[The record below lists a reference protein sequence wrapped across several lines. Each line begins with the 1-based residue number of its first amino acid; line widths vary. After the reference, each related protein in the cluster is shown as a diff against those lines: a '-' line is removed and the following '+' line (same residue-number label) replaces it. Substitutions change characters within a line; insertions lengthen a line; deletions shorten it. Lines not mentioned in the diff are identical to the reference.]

1 MDNILEYEN
10 LIYKMISQYKSF
22 DKEDL
27 YQVAMIGLMKA
38 KKNYKDS
45 ENTKFSTYAYY
56 YILGEINNYIT
67 ASNPVKVSRDLL
79 RLNKSL
85 EQAKEVMRQRLRREP
100 TSEELSIFLEEPLD
114 NTYAFLLTENEF
126 AILPTIISRVQII
139 HFSTINQN
147 ILLKETEEAGISS
160 DIAELL
166 SFFYNS
172 AESIIEKAN
181 DHQTI
186 KVIETSSATIKNIK
200 DKRKL
205 YDVIFNNVLKVCTS
219 KVTTRQYFDYLT
231 VFFKEALKVK
241 NKQDTILKSYD
252 NILKD
257 LANFSNIEGSIL
269 KLMHSRN
276 EINFNL
282 NNNLLIIHT
291 FRNIFGDI

>member
-100 TSEELSIFLEEPLD
+100 TSEELSIFLEEPLEKIQEATLATRQVESLD
-114 NTYAFLLTENEF
+114 YAYEEENMDLYNSIGTQEMGMNDEILDLKNAISTLSKEEQQLIIARYFNDLTQQETSKT
-126 AILPTIISRVQII
+126 LGMSQVQVSR
-139 HFSTINQN
+139 
-147 ILLKETEEAGISS
+147 KETKI
-160 DIAELL
+160 L
-166 SFFYNS
+166 
-172 AESIIEKAN
+172 EK
-181 DHQTI
+181 
-186 KVIETSSATIKNIK
+186 
-200 DKRKL
+200 
-205 YDVIFNNVLKVCTS
+205 LK
-219 KVTTRQYFDYLT
+219 TTL
-231 VFFKEALKVK
+231 
-241 NKQDTILKSYD
+241 
-252 NILKD
+252 
-257 LANFSNIEGSIL
+257 
-269 KLMHSRN
+269 
-276 EINFNL
+276 
-282 NNNLLIIHT
+282 
-291 FRNIFGDI
+291 

>member
-100 TSEELSIFLEEPLD
+100 TSEELSIFLEEPLEKIQEATLATRQVESLD
-114 NTYAFLLTENEF
+114 YAYEEENMDLYNSIGTQEMGMNDEILDLKNAISTLSKEEQQLIIARYFNDLTQQETSKT
-126 AILPTIISRVQII
+126 LGMSQGQVSR
-139 HFSTINQN
+139 
-147 ILLKETEEAGISS
+147 KETKI
-160 DIAELL
+160 L
-166 SFFYNS
+166 
-172 AESIIEKAN
+172 EK
-181 DHQTI
+181 
-186 KVIETSSATIKNIK
+186 
-200 DKRKL
+200 
-205 YDVIFNNVLKVCTS
+205 LK
-219 KVTTRQYFDYLT
+219 TTL
-231 VFFKEALKVK
+231 
-241 NKQDTILKSYD
+241 
-252 NILKD
+252 
-257 LANFSNIEGSIL
+257 
-269 KLMHSRN
+269 
-276 EINFNL
+276 
-282 NNNLLIIHT
+282 
-291 FRNIFGDI
+291 